1 MYNPKAKVYRN
12 TYGLNWKDVKRQQG
26 KSDSSGVS
34 KTSISG
40 CHGCVC
46 RQLECIGNLVVSSD
60 ILCKEVH
67 KGDIVYFCLSTRMDW
82 VPIAWTVFEEASLRF
97 QDTEGS
103 VIGCLATWNGKRL
116 VMQSEPFTYDKM
128 SGTIALLTPQ
138 SEKEDI
144 PCILSFRCSAT

>member
-1 MYNPKAKVYRN
+1 MYADS
-12 TYGLNWKDVKRQQG
+12 LNRD
-26 KSDSSGVS
+26 
-34 KTSISG
+34 
-40 CHGCVC
+40 
-46 RQLECIGNLVVSSD
+46 LVVSSD

-82 VPIAWTVFEEASLRF
+82 VPIAWTVFEEDSLRF

-138 SEKEDI
+138 SRKRRYN
-144 PCILSFRCSAT
+144 LVF